1 MRACAAPRRTGA
13 GTWISEPMVAA
24 YGSLHRLGWAHSVE
38 IWNDAEQLIGG
49 LYGVAIGRMFFGESM
64 FARETDASKVA
75 LFALVRTLQALN
87 FPMID
92 CQQSTSHLASLGAGE
107 IKRAEFLRTLA
118 GLVQQ
123 PGPDWGTVRIEIDQ
137 A

>member
-1 MRACAAPRRTGA
+1 
-13 GTWISEPMVAA
+13 
-24 YGSLHRLGWAHSVE
+24 
-38 IWNDAEQLIGG
+38 
-49 LYGVAIGRMFFGESM
+49 
-64 FARETDASKVA
+64 
-75 LFALVRTLQALN
+75 
-87 FPMID
+87 MID

-123 PGPDWGTVRIEIDQ
+123 RGPDWGTVRIEIDQ